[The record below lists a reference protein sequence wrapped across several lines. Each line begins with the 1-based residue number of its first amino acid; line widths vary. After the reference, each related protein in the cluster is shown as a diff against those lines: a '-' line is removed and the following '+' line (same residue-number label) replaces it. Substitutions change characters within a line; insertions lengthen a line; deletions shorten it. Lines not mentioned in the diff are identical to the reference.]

1 MELSIL
7 QEALIHYLKKFNL
20 EREAI
25 MLISLMLSKSEE
37 GIKAFIYIAHE
48 DKLTTQEEFL
58 RLARDVVEVIPPEER
73 VGTLM
78 NLEMKL

>member
-25 MLISLMLSKSEE
+25 MLISLMLSKSED
-37 GIKAFIYIAHE
+37 GIRTFIYLAHH
-48 DKLTTQEEFL
+48 DKVETQEEFL
-58 RLARDVVEVIPPEER
+58 MLARAIVDFLPSEER
-73 VGTLM
+73 VGTPM
-78 NLEMKL
+78 DLEMKM